1 VGIFSKFRIH
11 FVLQFVYNI
20 LLIRFWRKL
29 VLDSQDNKNSDQT
42 ITDAQLLQ
50 RYREGDERAFEEI
63 VSRYKN
69 SLYAFLRRFVNR
81 QDIVEDVFQETFL
94 QLYASRDSFDSD
106 RPLRPWLFTI
116 AANKAKDA
124 LRKIQRQASMSM
136 GTLADAGDVSIDEVV
151 NILTSYETTP
161 ESEISREETA
171 QRVRQI
177 IAEMPENLRGILI
190 LAYFEQFS
198 YKHMAE
204 ILSIPIGTVKSRLHT
219 AVVHFMKKWKSA
231 NRSMKNL

>member
-1 VGIFSKFRIH
+1 MYESKDNTG
-11 FVLQFVYNI
+11 LDKTSDSE
-20 LLIRFWRKL
+20 LLE
-29 VLDSQDNKNSDQT
+29 
-42 ITDAQLLQ
+42 
-50 RYREGDERAFEEI
+50 RYRKGEEAAFREI

-69 SLYAFLRRFVNR
+69 SLYSFLRRFISQ
-81 QDIVEDVFQETFL
+81 QDVVEDVFQETFL
-94 QLYASRDSFDSD
+94 QLYSSRDSFDLD

-124 LRKIQRQASMSM
+124 LRKIQRQATMSM
-136 GTLADAGDVSIDEVV
+136 GTMADAGDVSMDEVV

-161 ESEISREETA
+161 EDEVSRDETSV
-171 QRVRQI
+171 RVRQI
-177 IAEMPENLRGILI
+177 IAEMPDNLREILL

-219 AVVHFMKKWKSA
+219 AVAHFMKKWKA
-231 NRSMKNL
+231 ADRGNNNT

>member
-1 VGIFSKFRIH
+1 MNKDKTKPVSEKVSDSK
-11 FVLQFVYNI
+11 
-20 LLIRFWRKL
+20 
-29 VLDSQDNKNSDQT
+29 
-42 ITDAQLLQ
+42 LLQ
-50 RYREGDERAFEEI
+50 QYRLGDEQAFREI

-69 SLYAFLRRFVNR
+69 SLYAFLRRFVS
-81 QDIVEDVFQETFL
+81 QEDVVEDVFQETFL
-94 QLYASRDSFDSD
+94 QLYVSQDSFDTS

-124 LRKIQRQASMSM
+124 LRKMQRQSSMSM
-136 GTLADAGDVSIDEVV
+136 GTLADAGDISIDEVV

-161 ESEISREETA
+161 DEEVSKEETA

-177 IAEMPENLRGILI
+177 IAEMPDNLRGILI

-198 YKHMAE
+198 YKHMAQ

-219 AVVHFMKKWKSA
+219 AVVHFMKKWKA
-231 NRSMKNL
+231 VNRKTE

>member
-1 VGIFSKFRIH
+1 MMNERETNPVFEKVS
-11 FVLQFVYNI
+11 
-20 LLIRFWRKL
+20 
-29 VLDSQDNKNSDQT
+29 DSE
-42 ITDAQLLQ
+42 LLQ
-50 RYREGDERAFEEI
+50 RYRAGDEHAFREI

-69 SLYAFLRRFVNR
+69 PLYAFLRRFVSHE
-81 QDIVEDVFQETFL
+81 DVVEDVFQETFL
-94 QLYASRDSFDSD
+94 QLYVSQDSFDTS

-124 LRKIQRQASMSM
+124 LRKMQRQFSKGM
-136 GTLADAGDVSIDEVV
+136 GAMADAGDFSVDEVV

-161 ESEISREETA
+161 DDEVSAEETA
-171 QRVRQI
+171 RRVRQVV
-177 IAEMPENLRGILI
+177 AEMPDNLRGILV

-219 AVVHFMKKWKSA
+219 AVVHFMKKWKATNSGA
-231 NRSMKNL
+231 Q

>member
-1 VGIFSKFRIH
+1 MSENKIKSIAEKMSDAD
-11 FVLQFVYNI
+11 
-20 LLIRFWRKL
+20 LL
-29 VLDSQDNKNSDQT
+29 D
-42 ITDAQLLQ
+42 
-50 RYREGDERAFEEI
+50 RYRQGDEWAFREI
-63 VSRYKN
+63 VNRYKN
-69 SLYAFLRRFVNR
+69 SLYAFLRRFVS
-81 QDIVEDVFQETFL
+81 QEDIVEDVFQETFL
-94 QLYASRDSFDSD
+94 QLYTSRDSFDAE

-124 LRKIQRQASMSM
+124 LRKIRRQSSMSM
-136 GTLADAGDVSIDEVV
+136 GTIADAGDFSVDEVV

-161 ESEISREETA
+161 DDEVSKEETA

-204 ILSIPIGTVKSRLHT
+204 ILCIPIGTVKSRLHT
-219 AVVHFMKKWKSA
+219 AVVFFMKKWKAA
-231 NRSMKNL
+231 NRGAD

>member
-1 VGIFSKFRIH
+1 LNENETKS
-11 FVLQFVYNI
+11 VLEKVS
-20 LLIRFWRKL
+20 
-29 VLDSQDNKNSDQT
+29 DSE
-42 ITDAQLLQ
+42 LLQ
-50 RYREGDERAFEEI
+50 RYRQGDEHAFREI
-63 VSRYKN
+63 VTRYKN
-69 SLYAFLRRFVNR
+69 SLYAFLRRFVS
-81 QDIVEDVFQETFL
+81 QDDVVEDVFQETFL
-94 QLYASRDSFDSD
+94 QLYTSRDSFDPE

-124 LRKIQRQASMSM
+124 LRKMQRQSSMSM
-136 GTLADAGDVSIDEVV
+136 GAIADAGEFSLDEVV

-161 ESEISREETA
+161 DDEVSADETA

-219 AVVHFMKKWKSA
+219 AVVYFMKKWKVA
-231 NRSMKNL
+231 NRRNEPL

>member
-1 VGIFSKFRIH
+1 MMNERETNPVFEKVS
-11 FVLQFVYNI
+11 
-20 LLIRFWRKL
+20 
-29 VLDSQDNKNSDQT
+29 DSE
-42 ITDAQLLQ
+42 LLQ
-50 RYREGDERAFEEI
+50 RYRAGDEHAFREI

-69 SLYAFLRRFVNR
+69 PLYAFLRRFVSHE
-81 QDIVEDVFQETFL
+81 DVVEDVFQETFL
-94 QLYASRDSFDSD
+94 QLYVSQDSFDTS

-124 LRKIQRQASMSM
+124 LRKMQRQFSKGM
-136 GTLADAGDVSIDEVV
+136 GAMADAGDFSVDEVV

-161 ESEISREETA
+161 DDEVSAEETA
-171 QRVRQI
+171 RRVRQVV
-177 IAEMPENLRGILI
+177 AEMPDNLRGILV

-219 AVVHFMKKWKSA
+219 AVVHFMKKWKATNSGA
-231 NRSMKNL
+231 QEL

>member
-1 VGIFSKFRIH
+1 MKSKET
-11 FVLQFVYNI
+11 
-20 LLIRFWRKL
+20 
-29 VLDSQDNKNSDQT
+29 KNAEPKV
-42 ITDAQLLQ
+42 TDAQLLE
-50 RYREGDERAFEEI
+50 RYRQGDEQAFEEI
-63 VSRYKN
+63 VNRYKN

-94 QLYASRDSFDSD
+94 QLYASRDSFDAD

-124 LRKIQRQASMSM
+124 LRKIHRQSSMSM

-151 NILTSYETTP
+151 NILTSYDTKP
-161 ESEISREETA
+161 EEEISKEETA

-177 IAEMPENLRGILI
+177 ISEMPENLRGILI

-204 ILSIPIGTVKSRLHT
+204 ILGIPIGTVKSRLHT
-219 AVVHFMKKWKSA
+219 AVVHFMKKWKAA